1 MLYKISLT
9 LLQAVKSYPSFR
21 NSCVVLVAGHSSSM
35 WLTDRA
41 FTQMHV
47 TFCEYLVFQ
56 LVYYS
61 CLLDKKYHRFIVLK
75 LFIHTQIYFLV
86 FVTVFLSTLV
96 TSARGCASLSVSVYA
111 YVSVCLSAWL
121 PSRWATHM
129 QKCRFLLLRTQRYSM
144 CNSILSWI
152 LTYCIISDLTVHA
165 VTH

>member
-35 WLTDRA
+35 WLNDRA
-41 FTQMHV
+41 FIQMHV

-75 LFIHTQIYFLV
+75 LFIHTQIYFSV

-96 TSARGCASLSVSVYA
+96 TSARGCGSLSVYA
-111 YVSVCLSAWL
+111 YVSVCLSDCPADE
-121 PSRWATHM
+121 
-129 QKCRFLLLRTQRYSM
+129 LRTCRNVDSF
-144 CNSILSWI
+144 C
-152 LTYCIISDLTVHA
+152 
-165 VTH
+165 